1 MIKIDFKN
9 KPIDFWQAAL
19 FAKIRKIP
27 IYVIL
32 IQAYEKGLLQD
43 SKKKLLLEFIEYIK
57 KFENNFTSQICQD
70 LFALFIIGSNSNK
83 TFLEFGATD
92 GVEISNTYILENNF
106 LWSGVL
112 AEPDIYWTESLKKN
126 RPKSKILTKC
136 IWNKSNEKIKFFSSI
151 EPSLSTIEKFKFSD
165 SKSKPMQTERRVKEG
180 KNIEVETI
188 SLNQLIEE
196 EFSGIPPSYIS
207 IDTEGSEFE
216 ILKSFNFLEYGP
228 TVFTI
233 EHNFTE
239 YQNMIDKLMLDN
251 NYTRVFSRLT
261 VFDAWYVSQ
270 KALDKLEALNKL
282 E

>member
-1 MIKIDFKN
+1 M
-9 KPIDFWQAAL
+9 
-19 FAKIRKIP
+19 
-27 IYVIL
+27 
-32 IQAYEKGLLQD
+32 
-43 SKKKLLLEFIEYIK
+43 KKLSFFHQLSLLF
-57 KFENNFTSQICQD
+57 
-70 LFALFIIGSNSNK
+70 
-83 TFLEFGATD
+83 
-92 GVEISNTYILENNF
+92 
-106 LWSGVL
+106 
-112 AEPDIYWTESLKKN
+112 
-126 RPKSKILTKC
+126 
-136 IWNKSNEKIKFFSSI
+136 
-151 EPSLSTIEKFKFSD
+151 STIDKFKFSD

-233 EHNFTE
+233 EHNFTG

-251 NYTRVFSRLT
+251 NYIRVFSRLT
-261 VFDAWYVSQ
+261 VFDAWYISQ

>member
-1 MIKIDFKN
+1 MFNIDFKN
-9 KPIDFWQAAL
+9 KPTNFFQISSFSKRKNLDNYQLLKQAFDQKVL
-19 FAKIRKIP
+19 PEDNK
-27 IYVIL
+27 
-32 IQAYEKGLLQD
+32 ELLMN
-43 SKKKLLLEFIEYIK
+43 FINIFK
-57 KFENNFTSQICQD
+57 DQKNFQSQIYQD
-70 LFALFIIGSNSNK
+70 ICAILAVGENFDK

-126 RPKSKILTKC
+126 RPKSKIITKC

-151 EPSLSTIEKFKFSD
+151 EPSLSTIEEFKFSD

-233 EHNFTE
+233 EHNFTG

-251 NYTRVFSRLT
+251 NYTRVFSKLT
-261 VFDAWYVSQ
+261 VFDAWYISQ
-270 KALDKLEALNKL
+270 KAFDKLEALNKL